1 MANLYQSSDDMS
13 VRTHM
18 HNRLRVSSLQS
29 YRVVL
34 YKVLQ
39 PYSSCF
45 MSLHAAADPR
55 LPQVAVAARVHL
67 CNRVT
72 CRSAAFSVS
81 ILNYRGSVCSRIA
94 RRFPVRRQGA
104 ALPKFVSRM
113 QQSCTAY
120 CMPLD
125 CIGCC
130 FSAHSA
136 EYTRCV
142 RLQQLCYQDTLVTNA
157 LHVQHGLHAVQSGT
171 RACTFMVIDNAK
183 CVDPFKD
190 VKTAL

>member
-1 MANLYQSSDDMS
+1 MTAQMTTQNDGANDGELYQSNDDMS

-29 YRVVL
+29 YRVIL

-67 CNRVT
+67 CNRAT

-81 ILNYRGSVCSRIA
+81 MLRYRGSVCSRKA
-94 RRFPVRRQGA
+94 RRFPVRRQEQHYQSLYRGCSKA
-104 ALPKFVSRM
+104 ARHML
-113 QQSCTAY
+113 
-120 CMPLD
+120 LD

-142 RLQQLCYQDTLVTNA
+142 RLQQIP
-157 LHVQHGLHAVQSGT
+157 S
-171 RACTFMVIDNAK
+171 
-183 CVDPFKD
+183 
-190 VKTAL
+190 